1 MIDNRALSVILL
13 KLNKRLLS
21 TYLIIYGI
29 FKTRVFNLGEALE
42 ILKLYE
48 TRKSA
53 INDIKRLCKMGFL
66 IKKNNLSYEAREP
79 FDALKNYLT
88 EYIAKRFERRLS
100 SLNIRAQV
108 SLNSKIT
115 VKTEMKIKIPENP
128 LIAFQE
134 LR

>member
-1 MIDNRALSVILL
+1 L

-21 TYLIIYGI
+21 TYLIIYSV
-29 FKTRVFNLGEALE
+29 FKTKEFNLGEALE
-42 ILKLYE
+42 VLKLYE

-79 FDALKNYLT
+79 FEALRNYLA
-88 EYIAKRFERRLS
+88 EYIAKRFERRLK

-108 SLNSKIT
+108 NLNSKII
-115 VKTEMKIKIPENP
+115 VKAEMKIKIPENP
-128 LIAFQE
+128 LVAFQE